1 MFSYVTNKR
10 VFDIVTSLISIIIL
24 FPLFL
29 ITYILIKIDSPFDT
43 AFYLGERVSIN
54 NSRFKLFKFRSMII
68 NAEKVGG
75 FSTAKNDFRLTKVG
89 RFLRKFKLDEL
100 HQLFNVLLGDMA
112 MIGPRPQVPFYV
124 DKYNS
129 KQKKI
134 ISVKPGIT
142 DIASLI
148 FNDMDD
154 LLGDHDPDLV
164 YSENIEPK
172 KNKLRVEYVEKMSL
186 FLDLCIFFATV
197 LYFFRVP
204 LSYIKKFLVKTN
216 KNLDLEI

>member
-1 MFSYVTNKR
+1 
-10 VFDIVTSLISIIIL
+10 
-24 FPLFL
+24 
-29 ITYILIKIDSPFDT
+29 
-43 AFYLGERVSIN
+43 
-54 NSRFKLFKFRSMII
+54 MII

-100 HQLFNVLLGDMA
+100 PQLFNVLLGDMA

-172 KNKLRVEYVEKMSL
+172 KKQIKSGICRKNEP
-186 FLDLCIFFATV
+186 IFRS
-197 LYFFRVP
+197 LYFFCN
-204 LSYIKKFLVKTN
+204 STIFF
-216 KNLDLEI
+216 

>member
-1 MFSYVTNKR
+1 MFSYVKNKR

-89 RFLRKFKLDEL
+89 RFLRKFKFDEL
-100 HQLFNVLLGDMA
+100 PQLFNVLLGDMA

-154 LLGDHDPDLV
+154 LLGEHDPDLV
-164 YSENIEPK
+164 YSENMGIYQG
-172 KNKLRVEYVEKMSL
+172 YVSDVSL
-186 FLDLCIFFATV
+186 
-197 LYFFRVP
+197 
-204 LSYIKKFLVKTN
+204 
-216 KNLDLEI
+216 